1 MLIVNP
7 DFCEERSKY
16 CFTKMLKKFNNM
28 RNQLKLEILAL
39 MFTVRFREL
48 SLNVESLKRKPTLKR
63 PLKNPTIYLN
73 GLK

>member
-39 MFTVRFREL
+39 MFTVRFREVQH
-48 SLNVESLKRKPTLKR
+48 LNVESLKPIPTLKKV
-63 PLKNPTIYLN
+63 L
-73 GLK
+73 